1 MIKSLIVFAILCG
14 LTALLTCSSSAQ
26 DERVKVAQAYE
37 QSGDYRNS
45 ARLWQELYLA
55 NPNSEQYF
63 NGIVRSFK
71 AMNNYSGLTDLVK
84 QRLEKRKTIG
94 LLSLYAQILHKSDK
108 QKEAI
113 DTWREAIKLAPNTIE
128 TYKEVANSQIEMRL
142 VEPTIQT
149 FEQARLQFNTKLL
162 FADELAQL
170 YAAKG
175 DYRNGLQE
183 VLTVFEASK
192 NLQGAQGRI
201 SALMVSDSA
210 VRFISNTIEQVATTN
225 ETNLSYQK
233 LYSWFLREVKQYEK
247 SLDIVLRIDKLTRA
261 EGREVLTFADQAR
274 NEGQYDVAV
283 KAYSY
288 IIDLSRS
295 NPYAQFAYYGYA
307 RSLESKLSKS
317 SNISRKDIEDIISR
331 YRTLIKEYPSSNIA
345 AEAVYHAGILYE
357 DYLGDTQQAIKEFK
371 TLLQS
376 YSNYPSSA
384 EGCIEL
390 GDCYLKI
397 NDLVNAEVY
406 YTKAINDY
414 SLRFPNYRDHA
425 LFKRGELYFF
435 TANLDSALIMYNQ
448 IEQKPESEFA
458 NDAIER
464 TTTISLNKDDSL
476 TLRSYSKALLA
487 LKQRKYD
494 EAVTLFEPVI
504 NSKSASDLAES
515 SLLILADEQIKRKE
529 YDKARSSLQQVLVK
543 NPQTIYGDKILLMVA
558 TTYIETKNSPDAIKT
573 LQELLASFPRSI
585 YIQEA
590 REKIRKLR
598 GDT

>member
-1 MIKSLIVFAILCG
+1 MIKSLIILAFHFGIAILFTFTG
-14 LTALLTCSSSAQ
+14 FAQ
-26 DERVKVAQAYE
+26 DERIKVAQAYE

-45 ARLWQELYLA
+45 ARLWQELYSA

-71 AMNNYSGLTDLVK
+71 AMNNYSGLTDIVK

-94 LLSLYAQILHKSDK
+94 LLSLYAQILYKSDK
-108 QKEAI
+108 KNEAI
-113 DTWREAIKLAPNTIE
+113 DTWREAIKLAPTNIE
-128 TYKEVANSQIEMRL
+128 TYKEVASSQIEMRL

-149 FEQARLQFNTKLL
+149 FEQARSQFNTRLI

-175 DYRNGLQE
+175 DFKNGLQE

-210 VRFISNTIEQVATTN
+210 VKYISNTIEQVATTN

-233 LYSWFLREVKQYEK
+233 LYSWFLREVKQYDK

-261 EGREVLTFADQAR
+261 EGREVLAFADQAR

-295 NPYAQFAYYGYA
+295 NPYSQFAYYGYA
-307 RSLESKLSKS
+307 RSLESKLSRNS
-317 SNISRKDIEDIISR
+317 DISRKDIEDIISR
-331 YRTLIKEYPSSNIA
+331 YRTLIKEYPNTNIA
-345 AEAVYHAGILYE
+345 AEALYHIGIMYE
-357 DYLGDTQQAIKEFK
+357 DYLDETDQAIKEFK

-390 GDCYLKI
+390 GDCYLNN
-397 NDLVNAEVY
+397 NDLANAEVY
-406 YTKAINDY
+406 YSKALNEY

-435 TANLDSALIMYNQ
+435 TASLDSALMMYNQ

-464 TTTISLNKDDSL
+464 STTISLNRDDSI
-476 TLRSYSKALLA
+476 TLRSYSKGLLA
-487 LKQRKYD
+487 LKQRKYN
-494 EAVTLFEPVI
+494 EAVTLLEPVI
-504 NSKSASDLAES
+504 NSKSSSDLAES

-529 YDKARSSLQQVLVK
+529 YDKARNSLQQVLIK

-558 TTYIETKNSPDAIKT
+558 TTYIETKNSSEAIKT